1 MVRGWTGTSEQNNCS
16 CMLRILGRWSLRQDY
31 SCGCKWKQCGRPG
44 QPEGKK
50 GKKVRSGRYWSVRN
64 RRRWILAV
72 RVGDAPVILDLSLPT
87 ASDEAQCVF
96 QVEHP
101 CKFQPL
107 LGAFASRWGK
117 RATASS
123 TPSRLWQKVRLER
136 RDSNLEATKVFLGA
150 VPCQLKKA
158 PAFFESA
165 LFILRRHPN

>member
-50 GKKVRSGRYWSVRN
+50 GKKVRSGPYWSVRN

-101 CKFQPL
+101 CKFQLSAWCIRLEVGYTSHSVQHSKPPL
-107 LGAFASRWGK
+107 AKGEAGASRLQPG
-117 RATASS
+117 SY
-123 TPSRLWQKVRLER
+123 QG
-136 RDSNLEATKVFLGA
+136 FLGRGT
-150 VPCQLKKA
+150 L
-158 PAFFESA
+158 PAQKSSSF
-165 LFILRRHPN
+165 L